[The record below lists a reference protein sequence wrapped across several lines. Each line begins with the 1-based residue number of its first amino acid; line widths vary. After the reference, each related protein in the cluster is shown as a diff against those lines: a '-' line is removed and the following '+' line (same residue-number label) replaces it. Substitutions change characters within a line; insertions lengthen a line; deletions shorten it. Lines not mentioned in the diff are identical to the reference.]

1 MGYLYAY
8 MCRAHIS
15 RPFHPSTMTVR
26 LPARQV
32 LEALGFRVV
41 GRGFGED
48 AKDPLDLAL
57 RLQL

>member
-1 MGYLYAY
+1 